1 MKKVAIILSILI
13 YFSDAYSQGC
23 GIAEKEAIDSMV
35 LYKAYLDWTHSGR
48 ELFPIDKG
56 YIDGGFY
63 CYFDNDS
70 NLRKLISW
78 IDYPESSS
86 VKIAYYSEEGELMY
100 ILFSEF
106 QSEGYSYQ
114 GIAYKTY
121 SGEYRDSIAFKYD
134 VQYEFGV
141 DFENSNIQGTS
152 SKYPSVTGGWKL
164 SNYTHI
170 DSLKLYLKIE
180 TLQPPPNSKKVQ
192 FVKPQIN
199 QTTFTNNFNINL
211 REQPNISSKIIR
223 TMTVGERVKILEKG
237 KEENIDPF
245 GKHNWFKVNVYSKTG
260 YIFGTFLEPV
270 EKALE

>member
-1 MKKVAIILSILI
+1 MKKTVIILSILI

-35 LYKAYLDWTHSGR
+35 LYKAYLEWTTDSEQ
-48 ELFPIDKG
+48 ELISTDKG
-56 YIDGGFY
+56 HIDGGFY

-106 QSEGYSYQ
+106 ETEGYSYQ
-114 GIAYKTY
+114 GIAYKTHC
-121 SGEYRDSIAFKYD
+121 GEYRDSIDFKYN
-134 VQYEFGV
+134 VQYEFES
-141 DFENSNIQGTS
+141 DFENISTQGTS
-152 SKYPSVTGGWKL
+152 SKYPSVIGEWEL

-170 DSLKLYLKIE
+170 DSLKLHFNNELK
-180 TLQPPPNSKKVQ
+180 LPPNCKRVQ
-192 FVKPQIN
+192 FDKPSSN
-199 QTTFTNNFNINL
+199 QLTFTNSHNINL
-211 REQPNISSKIIR
+211 RETANISSKVITTINI
-223 TMTVGERVKILEKG
+223 GEKVKIIEKG
-237 KEENIDPF
+237 KEENIYPF

-270 EKALE
+270 EKTLE